1 MSRAVRRL
9 LPILLVVP
17 ILTAAL
23 AQTGRAAPPAAE
35 AISLTAR
42 PAYEGVFR
50 PNRWM
55 PIVVEV
61 ANEGADRNVEL
72 RVGTREG
79 ARYATVVALPHGG
92 RKVAPVY
99 VFLTPA
105 SRRLRVQAL
114 DAGQELAA
122 TTLQLPPFNP
132 QARYVAVV
140 GQEGAPAPPLPAR
153 LSGGSVLVPIL
164 LRPEDM
170 PEHAL
175 GFSAFDTVVL
185 EDAPTEALNER
196 QRAALGEWV
205 LRGGQVILGGGDG
218 LRRSLAG
225 LPAILRTVTVTAVE
239 PAPAATLF
247 GADAGAGSVPLA
259 RVTPLP
265 IAGAP
270 APYAVPLFA
279 DASVAALEQS
289 LGRGVITVAPW
300 PLAHP
305 AVRAWAEAPE
315 VWEVLMHP
323 LAPPPPGFEAQAL
336 SLDGFLEGSLAASL
350 TSLPAL
356 EFPPLG
362 LLAGLLLAYIVLVG
376 PVTYL
381 VLRRFDRQAWGWVVA
396 PAITLLFTGLTYG
409 LGYVQRG
416 GDVLL
421 ASVNLIESL
430 DAHGDVA
437 RLRSF
442 VGLFSPERRNYSLRV
457 AAANDAALLLRPV
470 SIQGPWD
477 PGAAGGGVFLQE
489 AEAGAKADAF
499 EVAQW
504 SMRAL
509 GADVITSTT
518 GLAARI
524 TIAGDEV
531 RGEVENRGDQ
541 ALADVALVQGDRV
554 ARLGDLA
561 PGERR
566 SALLQRQRVAQPGL
580 FGPVIPLGYLIYSD
594 EIDRQGQPGG
604 QPLAAGLQQRIRI
617 LDAFYS
623 YGLALQNGQPLVIAW
638 SSASGLSLALEGTR
652 ASSQHTTLIT
662 ATPRITVAGDTLSL
676 GRGWLAS
683 RFESPGTTSCMGG
696 QGLGL
701 LVRPDPA
708 VVNLVLPRDLYG
720 LRPEAMTLE
729 TGADGPWQPTTV
741 VELYNWNAGAWEAQS
756 LMRRSQPIEAP
767 ERFLG
772 SNGAIRVRLSYPHG
786 EAAPGCVYVDATLKG
801 RMP

>member
-1 MSRAVRRL
+1 MSRSIRRL
-9 LPILLVVP
+9 LPILLMVP
-17 ILTAAL
+17 ILTVTL

-35 AISLTAR
+35 AISLSAR

-55 PIVVEV
+55 PIMVEV
-61 ANEGADRNVEL
+61 ANEGPDRNVEV

-79 ARYATVVALPHGG
+79 AQYATVVELPHRG
-92 RKVAPVY
+92 RKVATIY

-122 TTLQLPPFNP
+122 ATLQLPPFNP
-132 QARYVAVV
+132 RARYVAVV
-140 GQEGAPAPPLPAR
+140 GQEDAPVTLPAR
-153 LSGGSVLVPIL
+153 LSGGSMLVPIT
-164 LRPEDM
+164 LRLEDM

-175 GFSAFDTVVL
+175 GFSAFDTVIL
-185 EDAPTEALNER
+185 EDAPTEELNER

-205 LRGGQVILGGGDG
+205 LRGGQVILGGGNG

-239 PAPAATLF
+239 PVEATTLF
-247 GADAGAGSVPLA
+247 GAEAGSATVPLA
-259 RVTPLP
+259 RVTPLRS
-265 IAGAP
+265 ADKP

-279 DASVAALEQS
+279 GASVAALEQS

-305 AVRAWAEAPE
+305 AVRAWTEAPE
-315 VWEVLMHP
+315 VWEVLLHP
-323 LAPPPPGFEAQAL
+323 LAPPPPGFEAQAM
-336 SLDGFLEGSLAASL
+336 SLDSFLEGSLAASL
-350 TSLPAL
+350 TSLPEL

-381 VLRRFDRQAWGWVVA
+381 VLRRFDRQAWGWVAA
-396 PAITLLFTGLTYG
+396 PAITLIFTGLTYG
-409 LGYVQRG
+409 VGYLQRG

-421 ASVNLIESL
+421 ASVNLIELL
-430 DAHGDVA
+430 DDDGDVA
-437 RLRSF
+437 RVRSF
-442 VGLFSPERRNYSLRV
+442 VGLFSPERRSYSLHV

-477 PGAAGGGVFLQE
+477 PGVAGGGVFLQE
-489 AEAGAKADAF
+489 TEAGAKAEAF

-509 GADVITSTT
+509 STDFIASTT

-524 TIAGDEV
+524 TITGDEM

-566 SALLQRQRVAQPGL
+566 SGLLQRRRVVQPGL
-580 FGPVIPLGYLIYSD
+580 FGPVIPLGYLIYGD

-604 QPLAAGLQQRIRI
+604 QPLPTGLQQRMRI

-623 YGLALQNGQPLVIAW
+623 YGLSLQNGQPLVIAW
-638 SSASGLSLALEGTR
+638 SGAPVLATALEGTR

-662 ATPRITVAGDTLSL
+662 GRPQMMVAGDAVTL
-676 GRGWLAS
+676 GRGWLAPS
-683 RFESPGTTSCMGG
+683 FESASTTTCMGG

-701 LVRPDPA
+701 LLRPDPA

-720 LRPEAMTLE
+720 LRPQVMTLE
-729 TGADGPWQPTTV
+729 TGSDGPWQHTTV
-741 VELYNWNAGAWEAQS
+741 VELYNWNLGAWEAQT
-756 LMRRSQPIEAP
+756 LTRRSQPIEEP

-772 SNGAIRVRLSYPHG
+772 GNGAIRVRLSHPQG
-786 EAAPGCVYVDATLKG
+786 EAGAGCVYVDATVKG
-801 RMP
+801 SMP

>member
-1 MSRAVRRL
+1 MSRSIRRL
-9 LPILLVVP
+9 LPILLIMP
-17 ILTAAL
+17 ILTATL
-23 AQTGRAAPPAAE
+23 APTGRAAPSAAE

-50 PNRWM
+50 PDRWM
-55 PIVVEV
+55 PIIVEV
-61 ANEGADRNVEL
+61 ANEGADRNLEV

-79 ARYATVVALPHGG
+79 AQYATVIDLPHRG
-92 RKVAPVY
+92 RKVAPIY

-122 TTLQLPPFNP
+122 ATLQLPRFNP
-132 QARYVAVV
+132 LARYVAVV
-140 GQEGAPAPPLPAR
+140 GQEGTSVPLPAR
-153 LSGGSVLVPIL
+153 LSGGSVLVPIT
-164 LRPEDM
+164 LRLEEM

-175 GFSAFDTVVL
+175 GFSVFDTVIL
-185 EDAPTEALNER
+185 EDASTEELNER

-225 LPAILRTVTVTAVE
+225 LPASLRTVTVTAVE
-239 PAPAATLF
+239 QTPVTTLF

-259 RVTPLP
+259 RLTPLRS
-265 IAGAP
+265 ADKP

-279 DASVAALEQS
+279 GASVAALEQS

-305 AVRAWAEAPE
+305 AVRAWTEAPE
-315 VWEVLMHP
+315 VWEVLLHP
-323 LAPPPPGFEAQAL
+323 LVPPPPGFEAQAM
-336 SLDGFLEGSLAASL
+336 SLDSFLEGSLAASL
-350 TSLPAL
+350 TSLPEL

-362 LLAGLLLAYIVLVG
+362 LLAGLLLAYIVMVG

-381 VLRRFDRQAWGWVVA
+381 VLRRFDRQAWGWVAV
-396 PAITLLFTGLTYG
+396 PAITLIFTGLTYG
-409 LGYVQRG
+409 VGYVQRG

-421 ASVNLIESL
+421 GSVNLIELL
-430 DAHGDVA
+430 DDDGNLA
-437 RLRSF
+437 RVRSF
-442 VGLFSPERRNYSLRV
+442 VGLFSPERRSYSLHV
-457 AAANDAALLLRPV
+457 AAANDAALMLRPV
-470 SIQGPWD
+470 SVQGPWD
-477 PGAAGGGVFLQE
+477 SGAAGGGVFLQE
-489 AEAGAKADAF
+489 TEAGAKADAF

-509 GADVITSTT
+509 SADVITSAP
-518 GLAARI
+518 GLVARV

-531 RGEVENRGDQ
+531 RGEVENRSDQ
-541 ALADVALVQGDRV
+541 VLADVALVQGDRV

-566 SALLQRQRVAQPGL
+566 SGLLQRRRMAQP

-604 QPLAAGLQQRIRI
+604 QPLAAGLQQRSRI

-623 YGLALQNGQPLVIAW
+623 YGLSLQNGQPLVIAW
-638 SSASGLSLALEGTR
+638 SDVPGLTTVLEGTR

-662 ATPRITVAGDTLSL
+662 GRPQMMFAGDTVTL
-676 GRGWLAS
+676 GRGWFAP
-683 RFESPGTTSCMGG
+683 RFESPGTTTCMGG

-701 LVRPDPA
+701 LLRPDPA

-720 LRPEAMTLE
+720 LRPQVMTLE
-729 TGADGPWQPTTV
+729 TGSDGPWQHTTV
-741 VELYNWNAGAWEAQS
+741 VELYNWNTGAWEAQT
-756 LMRRSQPIEAP
+756 LTRRSQPIDDP

-772 SNGAIRVRLSYPHG
+772 SNGAIRVRLSHPQG
-786 EAAPGCVYVDATLKG
+786 EAGAVCVYVDATIKG

>member
-1 MSRAVRRL
+1 MFRAIRHL
-9 LPILLVVP
+9 LPVFLVVP
-17 ILTAAL
+17 ILTATL
-23 AQTGRAAPPAAE
+23 AQTGRAAAPAAE

-50 PNRWM
+50 PDRWM

-61 ANEGADRNVEL
+61 ANEGANRNVEV

-79 ARYATVVALPHGG
+79 ARYATVVELPHRG

-105 SRRLRVQAL
+105 SRRLRVQVL

-132 QARYVAVV
+132 QARYIAVV
-140 GQEGAPAPPLPAR
+140 GQEGAPVSLPAR
-153 LSGGSVLVPIL
+153 LSSGSVLVAIP

-175 GFSAFDTVVL
+175 GFSAFDTLIL

-225 LPAILRTVTVTAVE
+225 LPAILQTVTVTAVE

-259 RVTPLP
+259 RVAPLP
-265 IAGAP
+265 IADAP
-270 APYAVPLFA
+270 APYAVPLPA
-279 DASVAALEQS
+279 GATVAALEQS

-305 AVRAWAEAPE
+305 VVRAWAEASG

-323 LAPPPPGFEAQAL
+323 FMPPPSGFEAQAM
-336 SLDGFLEGSLAASL
+336 SLDDFLEGSLAASL

-362 LLAGLLLAYIVLVG
+362 LLTGLLLAYIVLVG

-409 LGYVQRG
+409 VGYVQRG

-421 ASVNLIESL
+421 ASVNLIELL
-430 DAHGDVA
+430 DADGDVA

-442 VGLFSPERRNYSLRV
+442 VGLFSPERRSYSLRV
-457 AAANDAALLLRPV
+457 AAANDAALMLRPV

-477 PGAAGGGVFLQE
+477 RVAAGGGVFLQE
-489 AEAGAKADAF
+489 AEGGAKAAAF

-509 GADVITSTT
+509 GTDVITSTT
-518 GLAARI
+518 GLVARI
-524 TIAGDEV
+524 TIASDEV
-531 RGEVENRGDQ
+531 RGEVENRSDQ
-541 ALADVALVQGDRV
+541 ALTDVALVQGDRV
-554 ARLGDLA
+554 ARIGDLA
-561 PGERR
+561 PGEQR
-566 SALLQRQRVAQPGL
+566 SALLQRRRVAQPGL
-580 FGPVIPLGYLIYSD
+580 FGPVFPLGYLIYGD

-604 QPLAAGLQQRIRI
+604 QPLATGLQQRMRI

-638 SSASGLSLALEGTR
+638 SSAANLSMALEGTR

-662 ATPRITVAGDTLSL
+662 ARPRITVAGDTVTL
-676 GRGWLAS
+676 GRGWFAP

-696 QGLGL
+696 QGSGL
-701 LVRPDPA
+701 LVRSDPA

-729 TGADGPWQPTTV
+729 TGADGLWQPTAV
-741 VELYNWNAGAWEAQS
+741 VELYNWNAGTWEAQA
-756 LMRRSQPIEAP
+756 LMHRSQPIEAP

-772 SNGAIRVRLSYPHG
+772 SNGAIRVRLSYPHS
-786 EAAPGCVYVDATLKG
+786 EPASAGCVYVDATLKG